1 MILAGELGHIILVG
15 IDLARLQRLPLVWL
29 FFLRW
34 RIYRLESFDRRL
46 EDNFGAGHREV
57 DTSLSFGVAREAIIF
72 AFTGI
77 PEADLVGLRAM
88 ERGGSHPL
96 FLAWFVL

>member
-1 MILAGELGHIILVG
+1 M
-15 IDLARLQRLPLVWL
+15 
-29 FFLRW
+29 
-34 RIYRLESFDRRL
+34 ESFDRPL
-46 EDNFGAGHREV
+46 EATFGVRHGEV
-57 DTSLSFGVAREAIIF
+57 DTSLSFGVAREAIMF

-88 ERGGSHPL
+88 ERAGSHPL